1 MARKEKFPDTQPAI
15 GVPYEGIE
23 NIRPETQRA
32 VEAFL
37 AKQGS
42 SMQ

>member
-1 MARKEKFPDTQPAI
+1 MARKEKFPDTQSAI
-15 GVPYEGIE
+15 GVLYEGIK
-23 NIRPETQRA
+23 NIRLETQRA

-42 SMQ
+42 SML